1 MTANKKRFTIFCQSK
16 LSLEIYLHPSS
27 WKSRWLTS
35 ATCVSLVFVVFS
47 SRPSVAPPQR
57 APSRDPSLSSL
68 IFVARVVDL
77 IATFVFYG
85 AWSLLIS
92 LHSRPSSASFH
103 PTQGPS
109 DDHPFTI
116 DVMGEMFE
124 AEKLRGDALRHSADK
139 AVNADYVAEV
149 QTKGMLVRHRRIL
162 VEWMMEFS
170 DAFKLNPEVLPLA
183 VNFFD
188 RFLSIH
194 DLEKKKLHLL
204 CMVVLFVASKTAEVH
219 HIMMNELVDATGR
232 VYTSQDVRDLEKD
245 LLSKLDWQMQPVTA
259 YQVRT
264 HTH

>member
-1 MTANKKRFTIFCQSK
+1 MEITLADLRDVRFSRVCRVLFPPFRRSTATRAFA
-16 LSLEIYLHPSS
+16 
-27 WKSRWLTS
+27 R
-35 ATCVSLVFVVFS
+35 
-47 SRPSVAPPQR
+47 SVALFTHLRRSCCRSYRHICFLRRISP
-57 APSRDPSLSSL
+57 
-68 IFVARVVDL
+68 
-77 IATFVFYG
+77 
-85 AWSLLIS
+85 LIS
-92 LHSRPSSASFH
+92 LLPRPSSASFH